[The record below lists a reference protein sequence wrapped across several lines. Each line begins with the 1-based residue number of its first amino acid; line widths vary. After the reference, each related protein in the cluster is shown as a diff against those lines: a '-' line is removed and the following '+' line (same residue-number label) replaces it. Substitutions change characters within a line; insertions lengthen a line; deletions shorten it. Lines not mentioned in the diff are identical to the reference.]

1 MLRLTRPLL
10 AAGIGAS
17 LLAGVATL
25 PAFAQNAPIRLAQAG
40 PQGGA
45 ATMDVNLFY
54 DQLGRF
60 GTWVA
65 HPDYDYVFIPSDV
78 GPGWRPYQEGR
89 WVWTD
94 QYGWYWES
102 YEPFGWATYHYG
114 RWGYDPAYG
123 WFWVPGDTWAP
134 AWVTWRRGGGRTGW
148 APIAPDR
155 PGYAVGRPAHYA
167 PPVAESWVF
176 VEDRYMAAE
185 DIGVHVAPIP
195 QINVY
200 LQAAPDIYEPS
211 WDDGYYVNRGF
222 GTNVYAAPVRER
234 LVTREVYYVD
244 NRDDVFFDGNG
255 GRLGIFAPR
264 LDFGDRR
271 GPPPR
276 YVREIEP
283 DRRPLIRQYV
293 SEDRDVPGWLAPS
306 AALLNVLTPDNR
318 RDLRERRFENPDRFR
333 QQVQLLERERANQ
346 MLEERRQAEARAGAL
361 QRQQREALEQRRA
374 IFDKMRA
381 EQRAKAQRVVD
392 RIENQPGPRPGG
404 AGMGPGRPGG
414 PAAPGANPGAP
425 NNGPVVAPGT
435 PGGPGAPGA
444 TPPRA
449 GGPNN
454 GPDAGPGQP
463 GGPGA
468 PGATPPRP
476 GGPNNGPDAGAGRPG
491 GPGAPGA
498 TPPRPGGPNNGPDA
512 GPGQPGGPGA
522 PGTTPPGPGG
532 PNSGP
537 DAGPGRPG
545 APGAPGATPPRPG
558 GPNNGPDAGPG
569 RPGGPGAP
577 GATPPGAGGPNAGP
591 GGPGAP
597 RPVPGQPPAAAGPP
611 PNPAPLNNA
620 DRAKRNQEVR
630 ERQQQ
635 ERQQK
640 QDAQQEQQ
648 RARQQQR
655 QQQQDAQQEQQ
666 RARQQQ
672 RQQVQDAQQEQQR
685 ARQQQR
691 QEQMQQQMQQR
702 PQQPGAQQ
710 ARPPQGQPGPNQPAR
725 PPQGQPRP
733 PGGGAGGPGG
743 PVGPGG
749 PGQPPVPPGAQ

>member
-25 PAFAQNAPIRLAQAG
+25 PALAQNAPIRLAQAG

-89 WVWTD
+89 WVWTE

-176 VEDRYMAAE
+176 IEDRYMAAE
-185 DIGVHVAPIP
+185 DIAVHVAPIP
-195 QINVY
+195 QINIY

-222 GTNVYAAPVRER
+222 GYRVFDAPVRER

-244 NRDDVFFDGNG
+244 NRDDMFFDGNNG

-264 LDFGDRR
+264 LDFRDRR

-293 SEDRDVPGWLAPS
+293 REDRDVPGWLAPS

-333 QQVQLLERERANQ
+333 QQVQLLERERADRL
-346 MLEERRQAEARAGAL
+346 LEERRQADGRAEAF

-374 IFDKMRA
+374 VYEKLRA
-381 EQRAKAQRVVD
+381 QQRAKAQRVVD
-392 RIENQPGPRPGG
+392 RVENQPGPRPGG
-404 AGMGPGRPGG
+404 PGAPGVGPGRPGG
-414 PAAPGANPGAP
+414 PG
-425 NNGPVVAPGT
+425 APGT
-435 PGGPGAPGA
+435 TPPRPGGP
-444 TPPRA
+444 
-449 GGPNN
+449 ND

-463 GGPGA
+463 GPAA
-468 PGATPPRP
+468 PGTTPPRP
-476 GGPNNGPDAGAGRPG
+476 GGPNNGPDVGPGRPG
-491 GPGAPGA
+491 GPVAPGT
-498 TPPRPGGPNNGPDA
+498 TPPRPGGPNNGPDV
-512 GPGQPGGPGA
+512 GPGRPGGPVA
-522 PGTTPPGPGG
+522 PATTPPRPGG

-537 DAGPGRPG
+537 DAGPGQPG
-545 APGAPGATPPRPG
+545 PAAPGAA
-558 GPNNGPDAGPG
+558 PNAPA
-569 RPGGPGAP
+569 AP
-577 GATPPGAGGPNAGP
+577 GAVQSP
-591 GGPGAP
+591 PGAP
-597 RPVPGQPPAAAGPP
+597 RPVPGQPPAAARPA
-611 PNPAPLNNA
+611 PNPAPQNNA

-648 RARQQQR
+648 RARQQQNQQQR
-655 QQQQDAQQEQQ
+655 QQKQEAQQEQKQEAQQEQQ
-666 RARQQQ
+666 RARQQE
-672 RQQVQDAQQEQQR
+672 RQQKQDA
-685 ARQQQR
+685 QQQR
-691 QEQMQQQMQQR
+691 QEQRQQQMQQR
-702 PQQPGAQQ
+702 QQKPPQQPGAQQ

-743 PVGPGG
+743 PGG

>member
-17 LLAGVATL
+17 LLAGVAAL
-25 PAFAQNAPIRLAQAG
+25 PALAQNAPIRLAQAG

-89 WVWTD
+89 WVWTE

-114 RWGYDPAYG
+114 RWGYDPSYG

-185 DIGVHVAPIP
+185 DIAVHVAPIP
-195 QINVY
+195 QINIY
-200 LQAAPDIYEPS
+200 LQAAPDAYEPS

-222 GTNVYAAPVRER
+222 GYRVYDAPVRER

-244 NRDDVFFDGNG
+244 NRDDVFFDGTG

-293 SEDRDVPGWLAPS
+293 REDRDVPGWLAPS

-318 RDLRERRFENPDRFR
+318 RDLRERRFDNPDRFR
-333 QQVQLLERERANQ
+333 QQVQLLERERADRL
-346 MLEERRQAEARAGAL
+346 LEERRQADARAEAF
-361 QRQQREALEQRRA
+361 QRQQREALQQRRA
-374 IFDKMRA
+374 VYEQLRA

-392 RIENQPGPRPGG
+392 RVENQPGPRPGG
-404 AGMGPGRPGG
+404 PGAPGVGPGRPGG
-414 PAAPGANPGAP
+414 PAAPGATPGTP
-425 NNGPVVAPGT
+425 NNGPV
-435 PGGPGAPGA
+435 
-444 TPPRA
+444 
-449 GGPNN
+449 
-454 GPDAGPGQP
+454 

-476 GGPNNGPDAGAGRPG
+476 GV
-491 GPGAPGA
+491 
-498 TPPRPGGPNNGPDA
+498 PNNGPDA
-512 GPGQPGGPGA
+512 GPGRPGG
-522 PGTTPPGPGG
+522 
-532 PNSGP
+532 
-537 DAGPGRPG
+537 
-545 APGAPGATPPRPG
+545 PGAPGATPPRPG

-569 RPGGPGAP
+569 RPGGPGGPGAP
-577 GATPPGAGGPNAGP
+577 GATPPRPGGANSGPNAGP

-597 RPVPGQPPAAAGPP
+597 RPVPGQPPAAAQPT

-648 RARQQQR
+648 RARQQKLEAQQEQQRARQQQRQQQQDAQQEQQRTRQQQR

-672 RQQVQDAQQEQQR
+672 NQQQRQQKQEAQQEQQR

-702 PQQPGAQQ
+702 QQKPPQQPGAQQ

-743 PVGPGG
+743 PGG

>member
-89 WVWTD
+89 WVWTE

-155 PGYAVGRPAHYA
+155 AGFATGRPDHYA

-176 VEDRYMAAE
+176 VEDRYMAEE
-185 DIGVHVAPIP
+185 DIAVHIAPIP
-195 QINVY
+195 QISVY
-200 LQAAPDIYEPS
+200 IAAAPDVYEPS
-211 WDDGYYVNRGF
+211 WNDGYYVNRGF
-222 GTNVYAAPVRER
+222 GYRVYDAPVRER

-264 LDFGDRR
+264 LDFSDRR

-293 SEDRDVPGWLAPS
+293 REDSDVPGWLAPS
-306 AALLNVLTPDNR
+306 AALLNVLDPDRR
-318 RDLRERRFENPDRFR
+318 RDLRERRFDDPDRFR
-333 QQVQLLERERANQ
+333 RQVRELERERADRIR
-346 MLEERRQAEARAGAL
+346 EERQQAEARADAL
-361 QRQQREALEQRRA
+361 QRQQREALQQRRA
-374 IFDKMRA
+374 VYEKLR
-381 EQRAKAQRVVD
+381 EQQRAKAQRVVD
-392 RIENQPGPRPGG
+392 RVENQPGPRPGG
-404 AGMGPGRPGG
+404 PGMGPGRPGG
-414 PAAPGANPGAP
+414 PAAPGATQGA
-425 NNGPVVAPGT
+425 
-435 PGGPGAPGA
+435 PGGPDAAPA
-444 TPPRA
+444 
-449 GGPNN
+449 
-454 GPDAGPGQP
+454 
-463 GGPGA
+463 
-468 PGATPPRP
+468 RP
-476 GGPNNGPDAGAGRPG
+476 GGPNTPG
-491 GPGAPGA
+491 GNA
-498 TPPRPGGPNNGPDA
+498 T
-512 GPGQPGGPGA
+512 
-522 PGTTPPGPGG
+522 
-532 PNSGP
+532 
-537 DAGPGRPG
+537 PGRPG
-545 APGAPGATPPRPG
+545 APGTAQNPPATPS
-558 GPNNGPDAGPG
+558 
-569 RPGGPGAP
+569 
-577 GATPPGAGGPNAGP
+577 
-591 GGPGAP
+591 
-597 RPVPGQPPAAAGPP
+597 PVPGQPPAAARPGPAQP
-611 PNPAPLNNA
+611 QSNA
-620 DRAKRNQEVR
+620 DRARRNQEMI
-630 ERQQQ
+630 ERQQQERQQKQEAQQEQQRARQQERQQKQEAQQEQQRARQQERQQKQEAQQEQQRARQQ

-648 RARQQQR
+648 RARQQERQQKQEA
-655 QQQQDAQQEQQ
+655 QQQQ
-666 RARQQQ
+666 RQQQ
-672 RQQVQDAQQEQQR
+672 RQQNQQERQQKQEAQQEQ
-685 ARQQQR
+685 RQQQR
-691 QEQMQQQMQQR
+691 QQR
-702 PQQPGAQQ
+702 QQPPQAAPQQ
-710 ARPPQGQPGPNQPAR
+710 ARPAPNQPAR

-733 PGGGAGGPGG
+733 PGGGGGGG
-743 PVGPGG
+743 GG
-749 PGQPPVPPGAQ
+749 GQGGGGGKPGQPPIPPGAQ

>member
-40 PQGGA
+40 PEGGA

-89 WVWTD
+89 WVWTE

-176 VEDRYMAAE
+176 IEDRYMAAE
-185 DIGVHVAPIP
+185 DIAVHVAPIP
-195 QINVY
+195 QINIY

-222 GTNVYAAPVRER
+222 GYRVFDAPVRER

-244 NRDDVFFDGNG
+244 NRDDMFFDGNDG

-264 LDFGDRR
+264 LDFRDRR

-293 SEDRDVPGWLAPS
+293 REDRDVPGWLAPS

-333 QQVQLLERERANQ
+333 QQVQLLERERADRL
-346 MLEERRQAEARAGAL
+346 LEERRQADGRAEAF

-374 IFDKMRA
+374 VYEKLRA
-381 EQRAKAQRVVD
+381 QQRAKAQRVVD
-392 RIENQPGPRPGG
+392 RVENQPGPRPGG
-404 AGMGPGRPGG
+404 PGVGPGCPGG
-414 PAAPGANPGAP
+414 PAAPGATPGTP

-435 PGGPGAPGA
+435 PGGPDAPG
-444 TPPRA
+444 T
-449 GGPNN
+449 
-454 GPDAGPGQP
+454 
-463 GGPGA
+463 
-468 PGATPPRP
+468 
-476 GGPNNGPDAGAGRPG
+476 
-491 GPGAPGA
+491 

-512 GPGQPGGPGA
+512 GPGRPGGPA
-522 PGTTPPGPGG
+522 
-532 PNSGP
+532 
-537 DAGPGRPG
+537 
-545 APGAPGATPPRPG
+545 APGATPPRPG

-569 RPGGPGAP
+569 RPGPAAP
-577 GATPPGAGGPNAGP
+577 GAAPNAPAAPGAVQSP
-591 GGPGAP
+591 PGAP
-597 RPVPGQPPAAAGPP
+597 RPVPGQPPAAARPA
-611 PNPAPLNNA
+611 PNPAPQNNA

-648 RARQQQR
+648 RARQQQNQQQR
-655 QQQQDAQQEQQ
+655 QQKQDAQQEQQ

-672 RQQVQDAQQEQQR
+672 NQQQRQQKQEAQQEQQR
-685 ARQQQR
+685 AKQQQR
-691 QEQMQQQMQQR
+691 QEQRQQQMQQR
-702 PQQPGAQQ
+702 QQKPPQQPGPQQ

-743 PVGPGG
+743 PGG

>member
-17 LLAGVATL
+17 LLAGVAAL
-25 PAFAQNAPIRLAQAG
+25 PALAQNAPIRLAQAG

-89 WVWTD
+89 WVWTE

-114 RWGYDPAYG
+114 RWGYDPSYG

-185 DIGVHVAPIP
+185 DIAVHVAPIP
-195 QINVY
+195 QINIY
-200 LQAAPDIYEPS
+200 LQAAPDAYEPS

-222 GTNVYAAPVRER
+222 GYRVYDAPVRER

-264 LDFGDRR
+264 LDFSDRR

-293 SEDRDVPGWLAPS
+293 REDRDVPGWLAPS

-333 QQVQLLERERANQ
+333 QQVQLLERERADRL
-346 MLEERRQAEARAGAL
+346 LEERRQADARAEAF
-361 QRQQREALEQRRA
+361 QRQQREALQQRRA
-374 IFDKMRA
+374 VYEKLRA

-392 RIENQPGPRPGG
+392 RVENQPGPRPGG
-404 AGMGPGRPGG
+404 PGAPGMGPGRPGG
-414 PAAPGANPGAP
+414 PAAPGVNPGTP

-435 PGGPGAPGA
+435 
-444 TPPRA
+444 
-449 GGPNN
+449 
-454 GPDAGPGQP
+454 
-463 GGPGA
+463 
-468 PGATPPRP
+468 
-476 GGPNNGPDAGAGRPG
+476 PG

-512 GPGQPGGPGA
+512 GPG
-522 PGTTPPGPGG
+522 PGPGG
-532 PNSGP
+532 PNNG
-537 DAGPGRPG
+537 
-545 APGAPGATPPRPG
+545 PGATPGPRPG
-558 GPNNGPDAGPG
+558 GPNNGPGATPGP
-569 RPGGPGAP
+569 RPGGPGVPGTTPPRPGAPNNGPDATPGPGPGSPGAP
-577 GATPPGAGGPNAGP
+577 GKTPPRPGGPNKGTDATP

-597 RPVPGQPPAAAGPP
+597 RPVPDQPPAAARPA
-611 PNPAPLNNA
+611 PNPAPQNNA

-672 RQQVQDAQQEQQR
+672 RQD
-685 ARQQQR
+685 
-691 QEQMQQQMQQR
+691 QMQQQMQQR
-702 PQQPGAQQ
+702 PQKPPQQPGPQQ

-733 PGGGAGGPGG
+733 PGGGAGGP
-743 PVGPGG
+743 VGPGG